1 MTRRGVESRTAMN
14 VVSLLAGVMGLVLLA
29 GAWTGQP
36 PQGTV
41 GKPADPPKNGSAAKD
56 PQTLRNEQI
65 AVSGRYA
72 RFERML
78 MQMADILGRQDP
90 ERADLLRKTL
100 GKGRED
106 QVRED
111 LEKAIAL
118 LESGELG
125 AASEKQ
131 TELLQS
137 FQSLMKLLQSEDR
150 RSAVEREQERL
161 NGLLKDLRNVI
172 GEQRSARAATQNE
185 ESPSNAAPGQQKA
198 LEGTGKLLDEMQ
210 QHDQKSEGEKSEG
223 EKSEGEKSEGEKS
236 EGEKSEGEKSEGEKS
251 EGEKSEGKKSEGEKS
266 EGKKSEGEKSE
277 GEKSGGQKSGG
288 QKGQQQT
295 PGCESLQEAE
305 KRMQQALEALQQQQR
320 EQALKEEDAAIEEL
334 QKAAEKLEEQLKQL
348 REEEKEMMLASL
360 EARFQRMLIVETQI
374 HEGTTALAAVPQ
386 KDWLELS
393 YGRCRELA
401 QQQTELAR
409 ECAQTVLLLRED
421 GTSSAILL
429 AAEDIQA
436 DMNSVAEWMQQSNVS
451 ELTIS
456 VQRDILESLKQLVE
470 TMQREMQQMQERQQQ
485 ENQQQQQGQQQS
497 PLVDLIAEIRML
509 RNLQLQVNRR
519 TKRVDDLLEGA
530 SDSERATLLKQ
541 VSELAERQQ
550 KLFESAKDLEKQGRG
565 GAGG

>member
-1 MTRRGVESRTAMN
+1 MK
-14 VVSLLAGVMGLVLLA
+14 VVSVLAGLLGLGLLC
-29 GAWTGQP
+29 GAWAGQP
-36 PQGTV
+36 PQGDGV
-41 GKPADPPKNGSAAKD
+41 RPADSPAKPGAAKD

-137 FQSLMKLLQSEDR
+137 FQTLMKLLQSEDR
-150 RSAVEREQERL
+150 RSAVERERERL

-185 ESPSNAAPGQQKA
+185 ESPSSAAPGQQKA
-198 LEGTGKLLDEMQ
+198 LEGAGKLLEEMQ
-210 QHDQKSEGEKSEG
+210 EHDQQGAEGEKSEGEKTEGEKSEG
-223 EKSEGEKSEGEKS
+223 EKSEGER
-236 EGEKSEGEKSEGEKS
+236 
-251 EGEKSEGKKSEGEKS
+251 
-266 EGKKSEGEKSE
+266 
-277 GEKSGGQKSGG
+277 SGGENSGG
-288 QKGQQQT
+288 ERSPQGAQQGQQQRT
-295 PGCESLQEAE
+295 PGRESLQEAE
-305 KRMQQALEALQQQQR
+305 RRMQQALEALQQQQR
-320 EQALKEEDAAIEEL
+320 EQALKEEDAALQEL
-334 QKAAEKLEEQLKQL
+334 QEAAAKLEEQLKQL

-409 ECAQTVLLLRED
+409 ECAQTVLLIRED

-429 AAEDIQA
+429 AAEDIES

-451 ELTIS
+451 ELTMS

-485 ENQQQQQGQQQS
+485 EEQQQQPGQQQS
-497 PLVDLIAEIRML
+497 PLVDLIAEIRVL

-519 TKRVDDLLEGA
+519 TKQVDDLLDRA
-530 SDSERATLLKQ
+530 SDAERAVLQKQ

-550 KLFESAKDLEKQGRG
+550 KLQESAKDLEKQGRK

>member
-1 MTRRGVESRTAMN
+1 MTRLGVESRTAMN
-14 VVSLLAGVMGLVLLA
+14 VVSLLAGLMGLVLLA

-236 EGEKSEGEKSEGEKS
+236 EG
-251 EGEKSEGKKSEGEKS
+251 KKSEGEKS

-277 GEKSGGQKSGG
+277 GEKSGGQKSGGQKSGG

>member
-1 MTRRGVESRTAMN
+1 MN
-14 VVSLLAGVMGLVLLA
+14 VVSVLAGLLGLGLLC
-29 GAWTGQP
+29 GAWAGQP
-36 PQGTV
+36 PQRDG
-41 GKPADPPKNGSAAKD
+41 GKPADPPKPGVAKD
-56 PQTLRNEQI
+56 PKALRNDQI

-150 RSAVEREQERL
+150 RSAVERERERL

-198 LEGTGKLLDEMQ
+198 LEGTGKLLEEMQ
-210 QHDQKSEGEKSEG
+210 QHDQQGAEREKPEGEKSEGQKSEGEKSDG
-223 EKSEGEKSEGEKS
+223 EKSDGEKSDGQKSDGEKS
-236 EGEKSEGEKSEGEKS
+236 DGEKSDGQKSDGQKSEGGQS
-251 EGEKSEGKKSEGEKS
+251 QQGEQ
-266 EGKKSEGEKSE
+266 
-277 GEKSGGQKSGG
+277 QKR
-288 QKGQQQT
+288 T
-295 PGCESLQEAE
+295 PGRESLQEAE
-305 KRMQQALEALQQQQR
+305 RRMQQALEALQQQER
-320 EQALKEEDAAIEEL
+320 EQALKEEDAALQEL
-334 QKAAEKLEEQLKQL
+334 QEAAAKLEEQLRQL

-409 ECAQTVLLLRED
+409 ECAQTVLLIRED

-429 AAEDIQA
+429 AAEDIES
-436 DMNSVAEWMQQSNVS
+436 DMTSVAEWMQQSNVS

-456 VQRDILESLKQLVE
+456 VQRDILDSLKQLVE

-485 ENQQQQQGQQQS
+485 DEQQQQQQGQQQS
-497 PLVDLIAEIRML
+497 PLVDLIAEIRVL

-519 TKRVDDLLEGA
+519 TKQVDGLLERA
-530 SDSERATLLKQ
+530 SDGERAVLQKQ

-550 KLFESAKDLEKQGRG
+550 KLWESAKDLEKQGRK

>member
-1 MTRRGVESRTAMN
+1 MN

-223 EKSEGEKSEGEKS
+223 K
-236 EGEKSEGEKSEGEKS
+236 KSEGEKS

-277 GEKSGGQKSGG
+277 GEKSGGQKSGGQKSGG

>member
-1 MTRRGVESRTAMN
+1 MN
-14 VVSLLAGVMGLVLLA
+14 VVSLLAGLLGLGLLA

-36 PQGTV
+36 PQATE
-41 GKPADPPKNGSAAKD
+41 GKPTDPPKKTAAKD

-150 RSAVEREQERL
+150 RSAVERERERL

-198 LEGTGKLLDEMQ
+198 LERTGKLLDEMQ
-210 QHDQKSEGEKSEG
+210 QHDEQSEGEQSGGEQSEG
-223 EKSEGEKSEGEKS
+223 EQ
-236 EGEKSEGEKSEGEKS
+236 
-251 EGEKSEGKKSEGEKS
+251 
-266 EGKKSEGEKSE
+266 SE
-277 GEKSGGQKSGG
+277 GEKSGGEKSGG
-288 QKGQQQT
+288 EKSGAEKSGGEKSASQQGQQT
-295 PGCESLQEAE
+295 PGRESLQEAE
-305 KRMQQALEALQQQQR
+305 RRMQQALEALQQQQR
-320 EQALKEEDAAIEEL
+320 ELALKEEDAAIEEL
-334 QKAAEKLEEQLKQL
+334 QEAAAKLEEQLKQL

-409 ECAQTVLLLRED
+409 ECAQTVLLIRED
-421 GTSSAILL
+421 GTSSAVLL
-429 AAEDIQA
+429 AAEDIQS
-436 DMNSVAEWMQQSNVS
+436 DMDSVAEWMQQSNVS

-456 VQRDILESLKQLVE
+456 LQRDILESLKQLVE
-470 TMQREMQQMQERQQQ
+470 TMQREMQQLQERQQQ
-485 ENQQQQQGQQQS
+485 ENQQQQGQQLQS
-497 PLVDLIAEIRML
+497 RLVDLIAEIRVL

-519 TKRVDDLLEGA
+519 TKQVDDLLERV
-530 SDSERATLLKQ
+530 SDAERSALLKQ

-550 KLFESAKDLEKQGRG
+550 KLFEAARDLEKQGRG

>member
-1 MTRRGVESRTAMN
+1 MN

-288 QKGQQQT
+288 QKSGGQKGQQQT
-295 PGCESLQEAE
+295 PGRESLQEAE

-348 REEEKEMMLASL
+348 REEEKERMLASL

>member
-223 EKSEGEKSEGEKS
+223 EKSEGET
-236 EGEKSEGEKSEGEKS
+236 S

-266 EGKKSEGEKSE
+266 GGQKSG
-277 GEKSGGQKSGG
+277 GQKSGGQKSGG

-320 EQALKEEDAAIEEL
+320 EQALKEEDAASEEL
-334 QKAAEKLEEQLKQL
+334 QEAAEKLEEQLKQL

>member
-14 VVSLLAGVMGLVLLA
+14 VVSLLAGLMGLVLLA

-210 QHDQKSEGEKSEG
+210 QHDQKSDG

-277 GEKSGGQKSGG
+277 GEKSGGQKSGGQKSGG

>member
-14 VVSLLAGVMGLVLLA
+14 VVSLLAGLLGLVLLA

-251 EGEKSEGKKSEGEKS
+251 EGEKSEGKK
-266 EGKKSEGEKSE
+266 
-277 GEKSGGQKSGG
+277 
-288 QKGQQQT
+288 
-295 PGCESLQEAE
+295 
-305 KRMQQALEALQQQQR
+305 
-320 EQALKEEDAAIEEL
+320 
-334 QKAAEKLEEQLKQL
+334 
-348 REEEKEMMLASL
+348 
-360 EARFQRMLIVETQI
+360 
-374 HEGTTALAAVPQ
+374 
-386 KDWLELS
+386 
-393 YGRCRELA
+393 
-401 QQQTELAR
+401 
-409 ECAQTVLLLRED
+409 
-421 GTSSAILL
+421 
-429 AAEDIQA
+429 
-436 DMNSVAEWMQQSNVS
+436 
-451 ELTIS
+451 
-456 VQRDILESLKQLVE
+456 
-470 TMQREMQQMQERQQQ
+470 
-485 ENQQQQQGQQQS
+485 
-497 PLVDLIAEIRML
+497 
-509 RNLQLQVNRR
+509 
-519 TKRVDDLLEGA
+519 
-530 SDSERATLLKQ
+530 
-541 VSELAERQQ
+541 
-550 KLFESAKDLEKQGRG
+550 
-565 GAGG
+565 

>member
-1 MTRRGVESRTAMN
+1 MN
-14 VVSLLAGVMGLVLLA
+14 VVSLLAGLLGLGLLA

-36 PQGTV
+36 PQATE
-41 GKPADPPKNGSAAKD
+41 GKPTDPPKKTAAKD

-150 RSAVEREQERL
+150 RSAVERERERL

-198 LEGTGKLLDEMQ
+198 LERTGKLLDEMQ
-210 QHDQKSEGEKSEG
+210 QHDEQSEGEQSGGEQSEG
-223 EKSEGEKSEGEKS
+223 EQ
-236 EGEKSEGEKSEGEKS
+236 
-251 EGEKSEGKKSEGEKS
+251 
-266 EGKKSEGEKSE
+266 SE
-277 GEKSGGQKSGG
+277 GEKSGGEKSGG
-288 QKGQQQT
+288 EQSGGEKSGGEKSGGEKSGAEKSGGEKSASQQGQQT
-295 PGCESLQEAE
+295 PGRESLQEAE
-305 KRMQQALEALQQQQR
+305 RRMQQALEALQQQQR
-320 EQALKEEDAAIEEL
+320 ELALKEEDAAIEEL
-334 QKAAEKLEEQLKQL
+334 QEAAAKLEEQLKQL

-409 ECAQTVLLLRED
+409 ECAQTVLLIRED
-421 GTSSAILL
+421 GTSSAVLL
-429 AAEDIQA
+429 AAEDIQS
-436 DMNSVAEWMQQSNVS
+436 DMDSVAEWMQQSNVS

-456 VQRDILESLKQLVE
+456 LQRDILESLKQLVE
-470 TMQREMQQMQERQQQ
+470 TMQREMQQLQERQQQ
-485 ENQQQQQGQQQS
+485 ENQQQQGQQLQS
-497 PLVDLIAEIRML
+497 RLVDLIAEIRVL

-519 TKRVDDLLEGA
+519 TKQVDDLLERV
-530 SDSERATLLKQ
+530 SDAERSALLKQ

-550 KLFESAKDLEKQGRG
+550 KLFEAARDLEKQGRG

>member
-1 MTRRGVESRTAMN
+1 MK
-14 VVSLLAGVMGLVLLA
+14 VVSVLAGLLGLGLLC
-29 GAWTGQP
+29 GAWAGQP
-36 PQGTV
+36 PQGD
-41 GKPADPPKNGSAAKD
+41 GGRPADSPAKPGAAKD

-137 FQSLMKLLQSEDR
+137 FQTLMKLLQSEDR
-150 RSAVEREQERL
+150 RSAVERERERL

-185 ESPSNAAPGQQKA
+185 ESPSSAAPGQQKA
-198 LEGTGKLLDEMQ
+198 LEGAGKLLEEMQ
-210 QHDQKSEGEKSEG
+210 EHDQQGAEGEKSEGEKTEGEKSEG
-223 EKSEGEKSEGEKS
+223 EKSEGEKTG
-236 EGEKSEGEKSEGEKS
+236 
-251 EGEKSEGKKSEGEKS
+251 
-266 EGKKSEGEKSE
+266 
-277 GEKSGGQKSGG
+277 GGQSPQGA
-288 QKGQQQT
+288 QQGQQQRT
-295 PGCESLQEAE
+295 PGRESLQEAE
-305 KRMQQALEALQQQQR
+305 RRMQQALEALQQQQR
-320 EQALKEEDAAIEEL
+320 EQALKEEDAALQEL
-334 QKAAEKLEEQLKQL
+334 QEAAAKLEEQLKQL

-409 ECAQTVLLLRED
+409 ECAQTVLLIRED

-429 AAEDIQA
+429 AAEDIES

-451 ELTIS
+451 ELTMS

-485 ENQQQQQGQQQS
+485 EEQQQQPGQQQS
-497 PLVDLIAEIRML
+497 PLVDLIAEIRVL

-519 TKRVDDLLEGA
+519 TKQVDDLLDRA
-530 SDSERATLLKQ
+530 SDAERAVLQKQ

-550 KLFESAKDLEKQGRG
+550 KLQESAKDLEKQGRK

>member
-1 MTRRGVESRTAMN
+1 MN

-150 RSAVEREQERL
+150 RSAVERERERL

-236 EGEKSEGEKSEGEKS
+236 EG
-251 EGEKSEGKKSEGEKS
+251 KKSEGEKS

-277 GEKSGGQKSGG
+277 GEKSGGQKSGGQKSGG

>member
-1 MTRRGVESRTAMN
+1 MTRRGVESRTSMN
-14 VVSLLAGVMGLVLLA
+14 VVSLLAGLLGLVLLA

-150 RSAVEREQERL
+150 RSAVERERERL

-210 QHDQKSEGEKSEG
+210 QHDQKS
-223 EKSEGEKSEGEKS
+223 
-236 EGEKSEGEKSEGEKS
+236 
-251 EGEKSEGKKSEGEKS
+251 
-266 EGKKSEGEKSE
+266 
-277 GEKSGGQKSGG
+277 
-288 QKGQQQT
+288 
-295 PGCESLQEAE
+295 
-305 KRMQQALEALQQQQR
+305 
-320 EQALKEEDAAIEEL
+320 
-334 QKAAEKLEEQLKQL
+334 
-348 REEEKEMMLASL
+348 
-360 EARFQRMLIVETQI
+360 
-374 HEGTTALAAVPQ
+374 
-386 KDWLELS
+386 
-393 YGRCRELA
+393 
-401 QQQTELAR
+401 
-409 ECAQTVLLLRED
+409 
-421 GTSSAILL
+421 
-429 AAEDIQA
+429 
-436 DMNSVAEWMQQSNVS
+436 
-451 ELTIS
+451 
-456 VQRDILESLKQLVE
+456 
-470 TMQREMQQMQERQQQ
+470 
-485 ENQQQQQGQQQS
+485 
-497 PLVDLIAEIRML
+497 
-509 RNLQLQVNRR
+509 
-519 TKRVDDLLEGA
+519 
-530 SDSERATLLKQ
+530 
-541 VSELAERQQ
+541 
-550 KLFESAKDLEKQGRG
+550 
-565 GAGG
+565 

>member
-1 MTRRGVESRTAMN
+1 MN
-14 VVSLLAGVMGLVLLA
+14 VVSLLAGVLGLVLLA

-131 TELLQS
+131 TELRQS

-150 RSAVEREQERL
+150 RSAVERERERL
-161 NGLLKDLRNVI
+161 NGVLKALRNVI

-198 LEGTGKLLDEMQ
+198 LEGTGKLLDEMK
-210 QHDQKSEGEKSEG
+210 QHDQ
-223 EKSEGEKSEGEKS
+223 KS

-277 GEKSGGQKSGG
+277 GEKSGGQKSGGQKSGG

>member
-1 MTRRGVESRTAMN
+1 MTRRGVESRTSMN
-14 VVSLLAGVMGLVLLA
+14 VVSLLAGLLGLVLLA

-251 EGEKSEGKKSEGEKS
+251 EGEKSEGEKSEGEKS
-266 EGKKSEGEKSE
+266 GGQKSGAQQ
-277 GEKSGGQKSGG
+277 SGGQKSGG

-295 PGCESLQEAE
+295 PGRESLQAAE
-305 KRMQQALEALQQQQR
+305 KRMQQALEALQQQQ
-320 EQALKEEDAAIEEL
+320 
-334 QKAAEKLEEQLKQL
+334 
-348 REEEKEMMLASL
+348 
-360 EARFQRMLIVETQI
+360 
-374 HEGTTALAAVPQ
+374 
-386 KDWLELS
+386 
-393 YGRCRELA
+393 
-401 QQQTELAR
+401 
-409 ECAQTVLLLRED
+409 
-421 GTSSAILL
+421 
-429 AAEDIQA
+429 
-436 DMNSVAEWMQQSNVS
+436 
-451 ELTIS
+451 
-456 VQRDILESLKQLVE
+456 
-470 TMQREMQQMQERQQQ
+470 
-485 ENQQQQQGQQQS
+485 
-497 PLVDLIAEIRML
+497 
-509 RNLQLQVNRR
+509 
-519 TKRVDDLLEGA
+519 
-530 SDSERATLLKQ
+530 
-541 VSELAERQQ
+541 
-550 KLFESAKDLEKQGRG
+550 
-565 GAGG
+565 

>member
-1 MTRRGVESRTAMN
+1 MN
-14 VVSLLAGVMGLVLLA
+14 VVSLLAGLLGLVLLA

-150 RSAVEREQERL
+150 RSAVERERERL

-251 EGEKSEGKKSEGEKS
+251 GGQKSGGQKSG
-266 EGKKSEGEKSE
+266 GQ
-277 GEKSGGQKSGG
+277 KSGGQKSGG

-295 PGCESLQEAE
+295 PGRESLQEAE

-334 QKAAEKLEEQLKQL
+334 QEAAEKLEEQLKQL

-550 KLFESAKDLEKQGRG
+550 KLFESAKDLEKQGRV

>member
-1 MTRRGVESRTAMN
+1 MN
-14 VVSLLAGVMGLVLLA
+14 VVSLLAGLLGLVLLA

-150 RSAVEREQERL
+150 RSAVERERERL

-223 EKSEGEKSEGEKS
+223 EKSEGEKSEG
-236 EGEKSEGEKSEGEKS
+236 
-251 EGEKSEGKKSEGEKS
+251 KKSEGEKS
-266 EGKKSEGEKSE
+266 GGQKSG
-277 GEKSGGQKSGG
+277 GQKSGGQKSGG

-295 PGCESLQEAE
+295 PGCDSLQEAE
-305 KRMQQALEALQQQQR
+305 KRMQRALEALQQQQR

-334 QKAAEKLEEQLKQL
+334 QEAAEKLEEQLKQL

-436 DMNSVAEWMQQSNVS
+436 DMNSVAEWMQQSDVS

>member
-1 MTRRGVESRTAMN
+1 MTRLGVESRTAMN

-223 EKSEGEKSEGEKS
+223 KKSEGEKSEGEKS
-236 EGEKSEGEKSEGEKS
+236 EGEKSEGEKSEGEK
-251 EGEKSEGKKSEGEKS
+251 
-266 EGKKSEGEKSE
+266 
-277 GEKSGGQKSGG
+277 
-288 QKGQQQT
+288 
-295 PGCESLQEAE
+295 
-305 KRMQQALEALQQQQR
+305 
-320 EQALKEEDAAIEEL
+320 
-334 QKAAEKLEEQLKQL
+334 
-348 REEEKEMMLASL
+348 
-360 EARFQRMLIVETQI
+360 
-374 HEGTTALAAVPQ
+374 
-386 KDWLELS
+386 
-393 YGRCRELA
+393 
-401 QQQTELAR
+401 
-409 ECAQTVLLLRED
+409 
-421 GTSSAILL
+421 
-429 AAEDIQA
+429 
-436 DMNSVAEWMQQSNVS
+436 
-451 ELTIS
+451 
-456 VQRDILESLKQLVE
+456 
-470 TMQREMQQMQERQQQ
+470 
-485 ENQQQQQGQQQS
+485 
-497 PLVDLIAEIRML
+497 
-509 RNLQLQVNRR
+509 
-519 TKRVDDLLEGA
+519 
-530 SDSERATLLKQ
+530 
-541 VSELAERQQ
+541 
-550 KLFESAKDLEKQGRG
+550 
-565 GAGG
+565 

>member
-1 MTRRGVESRTAMN
+1 MN
-14 VVSLLAGVMGLVLLA
+14 VVSVLAGLLGLGLLC
-29 GAWTGQP
+29 GAWAGQP
-36 PQGTV
+36 PQRDG
-41 GKPADPPKNGSAAKD
+41 GKPADPPKPGVAKD
-56 PQTLRNEQI
+56 PQALRNDQI

-150 RSAVEREQERL
+150 RSAVERERERL

-198 LEGTGKLLDEMQ
+198 LEGTGKLLEEMQ
-210 QHDQKSEGEKSEG
+210 QHDQQGAEREKPEGEKSEG
-223 EKSEGEKSEGEKS
+223 QKSEGQKSEGQKSEGQKSDGEKSDGEKSEGGQS
-236 EGEKSEGEKSEGEKS
+236 QQGEQ
-251 EGEKSEGKKSEGEKS
+251 
-266 EGKKSEGEKSE
+266 
-277 GEKSGGQKSGG
+277 QKR
-288 QKGQQQT
+288 T
-295 PGCESLQEAE
+295 PGRESLQEAE
-305 KRMQQALEALQQQQR
+305 RRMQQALEALQQQER
-320 EQALKEEDAAIEEL
+320 EQALKEEDAALQEL
-334 QKAAEKLEEQLKQL
+334 QEAAAKLEEQLRQL

-409 ECAQTVLLLRED
+409 ECAQTVLLIRED

-429 AAEDIQA
+429 AAEDIES
-436 DMNSVAEWMQQSNVS
+436 DMTSVAEWMQQSNVS

-456 VQRDILESLKQLVE
+456 VQRDILDSLKQLVE

-485 ENQQQQQGQQQS
+485 DEQQQQQQGQQQS
-497 PLVDLIAEIRML
+497 PLVDLIAEIRVL

-519 TKRVDDLLEGA
+519 TKQVDGLLERA
-530 SDSERATLLKQ
+530 SDGERAVLQKQ

-550 KLFESAKDLEKQGRG
+550 KLWESAKDLEKQGRK

>member
-1 MTRRGVESRTAMN
+1 MN

-236 EGEKSEGEKSEGEKS
+236 EG
-251 EGEKSEGKKSEGEKS
+251 KKSEGEKS

-277 GEKSGGQKSGG
+277 GEKSGGQKSGGQKSGG

>member
-1 MTRRGVESRTAMN
+1 MN
-14 VVSLLAGVMGLVLLA
+14 VVSLLAGLMGLVLLA

-236 EGEKSEGEKSEGEKS
+236 EG
-251 EGEKSEGKKSEGEKS
+251 KKSEGEKS

-277 GEKSGGQKSGG
+277 GEKSGGQKSGGQKSGG

>member
-1 MTRRGVESRTAMN
+1 MTRRGVESRTSMN
-14 VVSLLAGVMGLVLLA
+14 VVSLLAGLLGLVLLA

-150 RSAVEREQERL
+150 RSAVERERERL

-210 QHDQKSEGEKSEG
+210 QHDQKSDGEKSEG

-251 EGEKSEGKKSEGEKS
+251 EGEKSEGEKS
-266 EGKKSEGEKSE
+266 GGQKSGAQ
-277 GEKSGGQKSGG
+277 KSGGQKSGG

-295 PGCESLQEAE
+295 PGRESLQEAE

-334 QKAAEKLEEQLKQL
+334 QEAAEKLEEQLKQL